1 MEEII
6 QTTIST
12 TINEVIEHS
21 NLLGFDWA
29 TLVLSVI
36 ALMVSIWSVVWTVRK
51 NNESSYKNNLYQ
63 DILKK
68 PLHEELP
75 SCIQKSID
83 LNNKSIDDL
92 EIDKFQDFLMDLRIK
107 ILVFKYTDNEFYE
120 EMENNIVKID
130 EYIVLISNRKENFEK
145 RYEELILVVK
155 NLYKCVEQHFYK

>member
-51 NNESSYKNNLYQ
+51 NNESSYKNNLYK

-83 LNNKSIDDL
+83 
-92 EIDKFQDFLMDLRIK
+92 
-107 ILVFKYTDNEFYE
+107 
-120 EMENNIVKID
+120 
-130 EYIVLISNRKENFEK
+130 
-145 RYEELILVVK
+145 
-155 NLYKCVEQHFYK
+155 